1 MTTVPE
7 VTTCERENGFLLIE
21 VFSKLFN
28 TQNYGHQGSILGG
41 LFYFH
46 LSVDIPDKISKI
58 LITEH
63 SSSLLPPKS
72 KTHRTRC
79 PTVPPGCGAFFL
91 GKLFNGLFCF
101 NWRHS
106 GKINIRQLLCWLNV
120 FQTCEVGDIFDLRYK
135 SYCKLPAFLYP

>member
-1 MTTVPE
+1 MLAMRHPFNSSLTVTMLTIQSPVIKCGAFLSSLLDGPFLN
-7 VTTCERENGFLLIE
+7 VTTSETKIGFLLIE

-41 LFYFH
+41 FFYFH

-58 LITEH
+58 LTTEH

-79 PTVPPGCGAFFL
+79 HAVTLLDCGAFFV
-91 GKLFNGLFCF
+91 
-101 NWRHS
+101 
-106 GKINIRQLLCWLNV
+106 INQD
-120 FQTCEVGDIFDLRYK
+120 Q
-135 SYCKLPAFLYP
+135 